1 MLEGIGQGFAVALE
15 WQNLLY
21 CFAGVLLGTVL
32 GVLPGIGPVAGIA
45 LLLPAT
51 YGLHPASAII
61 MMAGIFYGTMYG
73 GSTTSILINVP
84 GEASS
89 VITCLEGYQMARR
102 GRAGPALG
110 IAAIGSF
117 IAGTIGVV
125 GLMLAAPPLAR
136 LALAFGPPEY
146 SALIVFGLVVLAF
159 LSSGS
164 TLRALAMGAFG
175 LLLGT
180 IGLEPISGFARF
192 TFGVPELF
200 DGIGFIPVAMG
211 LFGLGEIL
219 DKAARAGSAEVVRA
233 RLTHLLP
240 SRSDWARSWR
250 AILRGTGIG
259 FLCGLLPGPN
269 AVIASIVSYGT
280 EKRLARHPEEFGRGA
295 IEGVAG
301 PESAN
306 NAAAAGALVPL
317 FTLGLPSSPPT
328 AVLLAGFLIHGLTP
342 GPLLMQQ
349 RPDVFWG
356 VLASMYIGNAMLLVL
371 NLPLIGVFVRIL
383 RIPDVYLL
391 PAVVLFCM
399 VGAYSV
405 GNSLADVWVMVLF
418 GLVGFA
424 CRRGG
429 FDTAPVV
436 LALVLGPVLET
447 ALRQAL
453 ILSDGSPAIFVT
465 RPIAAAF
472 LAAAAALIV
481 WNLVAVR
488 RGRMARTLA
497 ADPTGG
503 ARCSD

>member
-1 MLEGIGQGFAVALE
+1 MLEGLAQGFAVALQWE
-15 WQNLLY
+15 NLLY
-21 CFAGVLLGTVL
+21 AFAGVFLGTLL

-51 YGLHPASAII
+51 FSLHPASAII

-84 GEASS
+84 GEAAS
-89 VITCLEGYQMARR
+89 VIPCIDGHQMAKR

-110 IAAIGSF
+110 ISAIGSF
-117 IAGTIGVV
+117 IAGTLGVV
-125 GLMLAAPPLAR
+125 GLMVAAPALTR
-136 LALAFGPPEY
+136 LALRFGPAEY
-146 SALIVFGLVVLAF
+146 FALIMFGLVVLAF

-180 IGLEPISGFARF
+180 VGLEPMSGFARF
-192 TFGVPELF
+192 TFGRPELF

-219 DKAARAGSAEVVRA
+219 DKAARTEQVEVVRG
-233 RLTHLLP
+233 RLGRLLP
-240 SRSDWARSWR
+240 GREDWRRSWK
-250 AILRGTGIG
+250 AILRGSGIG
-259 FLCGLLPGPN
+259 FFCGLLPGPN
-269 AVIASIVSYGT
+269 AVIASIVSYGV
-280 EKRLARHPEEFGRGA
+280 EKRVSRHPDEFGHGA

-317 FTLGLPSSPPT
+317 LSLGIPSSPPT

-356 VLASMYIGNAMLLVL
+356 ALASMYIGNAMLLVL
-371 NLPLIGVFVRIL
+371 NLPLIGLFVRIL
-383 RIPDVYLL
+383 RVPDVYLL
-391 PAVVLFCM
+391 PLIVLFTM

-418 GLVGFA
+418 GLFGFA
-424 CRRGG
+424 CRRTG
-429 FDTAPVV
+429 FDPAPVV
-436 LALVLGPVLET
+436 LALVLGPMLET
-447 ALRQAL
+447 ALGQAL
-453 ILSDGSPAIFVT
+453 ILSDGSPLIFVAS
-465 RPIAAAF
+465 PISAALLG
-472 LAAAAALIV
+472 LAALLIV
-481 WNLVAVR
+481 WNLA
-488 RGRMARTLA
+488 
-497 ADPTGG
+497 GG
-503 ARCSD
+503 ARFRRRLGRLASQGGTG

>member
-1 MLEGIGQGFAVALE
+1 MLDGLAQGFAVALQ
-15 WQNLLY
+15 WDNLLY
-21 CFAGVLLGTVL
+21 AFAGVFLGTLL

-51 YGLHPASAII
+51 FSLHPASAII

-84 GEASS
+84 GEAAS
-89 VITCLEGYQMARR
+89 VITCIDGHQMARR

-110 IAAIGSF
+110 ISAIGSF
-117 IAGTIGVV
+117 IAGTLGVV
-125 GLMLAAPPLAR
+125 GLMVAAPALTR
-136 LALAFGPPEY
+136 LALRFGPAEY
-146 SALIVFGLVVLAF
+146 FALIVFGLVVLAF
-159 LSSGS
+159 LSAGS
-164 TLRALAMGAFG
+164 TLRALAMGTFG

-180 IGLEPISGFARF
+180 VGLEPMSGFARF
-192 TFGVPELF
+192 TFRRPELF

-219 DKAARAGSAEVVRA
+219 DKVARTEQDQVVRG
-233 RLTHLLP
+233 RLGRLLP
-240 SRSDWARSWR
+240 SREDWRRSWK
-250 AILRGTGIG
+250 AVLRGSGIG
-259 FLCGLLPGPN
+259 FFCGLLPGPN
-269 AVIASIVSYGT
+269 AVIASIVSYGV
-280 EKRLARHPEEFGRGA
+280 EKRVSRHPEEFGHGA

-317 FTLGLPSSPPT
+317 LSLGIPSSPPT

-342 GPLLMQQ
+342 GPLLMQE

-371 NLPLIGVFVRIL
+371 NLPLIGLFVRVL

-391 PAVVLFCM
+391 PLVVLFTM

-405 GNSLADVWVMVLF
+405 GNSLADVWIMVVF

-424 CRRGG
+424 FRRTG
-429 FDTAPVV
+429 FDPAPVV
-436 LALVLGPVLET
+436 LALVLGPMLET
-447 ALRQAL
+447 ALGQAL
-453 ILSDGSPAIFVT
+453 ILSDGSPVI
-465 RPIAAAF
+465 F
-472 LAAAAALIV
+472 LASPISATLLGLAAGLIV
-481 WNLVAVR
+481 WNLA
-488 RGRMARTLA
+488 
-497 ADPTGG
+497 GG
-503 ARCSD
+503 ARVRQRLGKLASVSQGGTE

>member
-1 MLEGIGQGFAVALE
+1 MLDGLAQGFAVALQ

-21 CFAGVLLGTVL
+21 CFAGVFLGTVL

-51 YGLHPASAII
+51 YALPPASAII

-84 GEASS
+84 GEAAS
-89 VITCLEGYQMARR
+89 VITCLEGYQMAKR

-125 GLMLAAPPLAR
+125 GLMVAAPPLTR
-136 LALAFGPPEY
+136 VALAFGPAEY
-146 SALIVFGLVVLAF
+146 FSLIVFGLVVLAY

-164 TLRALAMGAFG
+164 TLRGLVAGVFG

-180 IGLEPISGFARF
+180 MGLESISGFGRF
-192 TFGVPELF
+192 TFDVADLF

-219 DKAARAGSAEVVRA
+219 DKVARTERVEIVRT
-233 RLTHLLP
+233 RLTHLFP
-240 SRSDWARSWR
+240 SREDWARSWR
-250 AILRGTGIG
+250 GILRGTGIG

-269 AVIASIVSYGT
+269 AVIASIVSYGV
-280 EKRLARHPEEFGRGA
+280 EKRMARRPEEFCEGA

-371 NLPLIGVFVRIL
+371 NLPLIGLFVRIL

-391 PAVVLFCM
+391 PAIVLFCM

-405 GNSLADVWVMVLF
+405 ANSLADVWVMVLF
-418 GLVGFA
+418 GLLGFA
-424 CRRGG
+424 CRRTG
-429 FDTAPVV
+429 FDAAPIV
-436 LALVLGPVLET
+436 LALILGPVLET

-453 ILSDGSPAIFVT
+453 ILSGGSAVIFVS
-465 RPIAAAF
+465 RPVSAAF
-472 LAAAAALIV
+472 LALAAGLIAWNVVAA
-481 WNLVAVR
+481 R
-488 RGRMARTLA
+488 RGRAAARLSA
-497 ADPTGG
+497 EPIGG
-503 ARCSD
+503 AR